1 MSGDGFAPWDCCT
14 CGVHERANPQSQV
27 ACVHPPPRL
36 HPPSLLLSA
45 STPGNEKALIE
56 SAEKGDS
63 TTVVALLKA
72 GTTPDCHSDGLDLW
86 TPLHYAARNNLVDAT
101 KVLLAHD
108 ADVHARSKDQ

>member
-1 MSGDGFAPWDCCT
+1 MYIHT
-14 CGVHERANPQSQV
+14 HQEEEEEEEKEEEKEEEEIEQ
-27 ACVHPPPRL
+27 
-36 HPPSLLLSA
+36 
-45 STPGNEKALIE
+45 TPEEKELFQTA
-56 SAEKGDS
+56 KDDDT

-86 TPLHYAARNNLVDAT
+86 TPLHYAARNNHFDAT